1 MNNNLFYSNTKHL
14 YLITP
19 PQLLS
24 KKLPLKKFTKI
35 LTKTLKT
42 KKIKFLQLRIKN
54 KKKIHILN
62 ALIKIK
68 KICKKYKT
76 LCFVNDYTDNKILDV
91 CDGVHLGQKDLT
103 INKAKKIIFKKKYLG
118 ITCHN
123 SKKLVKKALLYN
135 PTYISFGSF
144 FPSKTKKIKYYA
156 EIKNINWF
164 KKKFNI
170 PCVAIGGIN
179 LKNCN
184 KLLKTNCDWYALC
197 SGVWNFKKG
206 PDTAVKEFY
215 KKINT
220 NENISK

>member
-35 LTKTLKT
+35 LNKTLKT

-144 FPSKTKKIKYYA
+144 
-156 EIKNINWF
+156 
-164 KKKFNI
+164 
-170 PCVAIGGIN
+170 
-179 LKNCN
+179 
-184 KLLKTNCDWYALC
+184 
-197 SGVWNFKKG
+197 
-206 PDTAVKEFY
+206 
-215 KKINT
+215 
-220 NENISK
+220 